1 MKFLIKHAQP
11 ILKARQATALD
22 ANQIAT
28 IQLSARREAM
38 PWLSEVHSDQEVQ
51 VYFSQLLDSQECWVA
66 EIEGEVVGFSV
77 LKDGWL
83 NHLYVA
89 PKFQNLGA
97 GSKLLE
103 IAKTRSPASLE
114 LWAFQGNLRAR
125 EFYAKKGFI
134 EVEWTDGSSN
144 EEQTPDVR
152 LIWRTSGLGK
162 DEAKVS

>member
-1 MKFLIKHAQP
+1 MFWI
-11 ILKARQATALD
+11 RQGTGD
-22 ANQIAT
+22 DG
-28 IQLSARREAM
+28 IQVASIHVAARREAM
-38 PWLSEVHSDQEVQ
+38 PWLPEVHSTQEVQ
-51 VYFSQLLDSQECWVA
+51 VYFSKLLDSQESWVA

-83 NHLYVA
+83 DQLYVA
-89 PKFQNLGA
+89 PKCQNLGI

-103 IAKTRSPASLE
+103 IAKARAPASLE

-125 EFYAKKGFI
+125 EFYAKNGFI

-144 EEQTPDVR
+144 EEKTPDVR

-162 DEAKVS
+162 N

>member
-11 ILKARQATALD
+11 ILKTRQATALD
-22 ANQIAT
+22 GKQVASIHVA
-28 IQLSARREAM
+28 ARREAM

-51 VYFSQLLDSQECWVA
+51 VYFSRLLDFQECWVT

-89 PKFQNLGA
+89 PKSQNLGV
-97 GSKLLE
+97 GTQLLE
-103 IAKTRSPASLE
+103 LAKSRSPARLE
-114 LWAFQGNLRAR
+114 LWAFQGNHRAR
-125 EFYAKKGFI
+125 GFYGKHGFT

-144 EEQTPDVR
+144 EEKTPDVR

-162 DEAKVS
+162 DEIDLN

>member
-1 MKFLIKHAQP
+1 MFWI
-11 ILKARQATALD
+11 RQGTGDDGICVASIHVA
-22 ANQIAT
+22 
-28 IQLSARREAM
+28 ARREAM
-38 PWLSEVHSDQEVQ
+38 PWLPEVHSTQEVQ

-83 NHLYVA
+83 DHLYVA

-125 EFYAKKGFI
+125 EFYAKNGFI
-134 EVEWTDGSSN
+134 EVEWTDGSGN
-144 EEQTPDVR
+144 EEKTPDVR

-162 DEAKVS
+162 DETNLS